1 MAAAETLFIET
12 TMRRLAQ
19 EAAVLGTIEPRPTLN
34 DPGLIGD
41 GQYVPLGLVGNIAPW
56 NYPLILSFLD
66 TLPAL
71 VAGNA
76 VVIKPS
82 SVTPRYADA
91 LTEVLEEVPELHKVL
106 ALVQGSGREVG
117 GAIID
122 HVDCIC
128 LTGSTEVGLKVAAAA
143 GKRFIPAHL
152 ELGGNDPA
160 IVLASADLGRA
171 VDTILW
177 SAVRAAG
184 QTCSSLERVYAPV
197 ERMDEFVEVL
207 VERARQVPI
216 NYPDID
222 NGGIGPFIQ
231 GSQAE
236 AVKAQLDDAVARGA
250 RILCGGEILDHGGK
264 WMLPTV
270 VVKVDHNMRLMTEE
284 TFGPVVPVMPYE
296 TVEQAI
302 ALANDT
308 TYGLSAA
315 VFCGSAEEGRAVARQ
330 INAGCVG
337 INDASLQSTTHDV
350 PHVSFGLSGLGQS
363 RFGPDGIL
371 RFTRRKA
378 IIENTRRDKNL
389 QSYNEALGRLRDRI
403 LQ

>member
-1 MAAAETLFIET
+1 MTL
-12 TMRRLAQ
+12 
-19 EAAVLGTIEPRPTLN
+19 
-34 DPGLIGD
+34 
-41 GQYVPLGLVGNIAPW
+41 
-56 NYPLILSFLD
+56 
-66 TLPAL
+66 
-71 VAGNA
+71 
-76 VVIKPS
+76 
-82 SVTPRYADA
+82 
-91 LTEVLEEVPELHKVL
+91 
-106 ALVQGSGREVG
+106 EVG